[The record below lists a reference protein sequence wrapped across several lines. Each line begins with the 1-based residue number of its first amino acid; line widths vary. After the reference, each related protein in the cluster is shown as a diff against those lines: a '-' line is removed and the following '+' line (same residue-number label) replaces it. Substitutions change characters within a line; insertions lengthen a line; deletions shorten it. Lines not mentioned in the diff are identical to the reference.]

1 MKTKIDKEINKL
13 VILAILKKDLLEFY
27 SPEMAIHRKNSDIPK
42 VVADLRYLQT
52 RMPQLNMI
60 STF

>member
-13 VILAILKKDLLEFY
+13 VILGILINDLSEFY

-42 VVADLRYLQT
+42 VVVDLRYLQT
-52 RMPQLNMI
+52 RLPHMI
-60 STF
+60 FTF